1 MILCMA
7 KDYVSLSIHRFF
19 LLFPLQPVLDD
30 GDVMLGVIGERHV
43 TRLIVKQKIYA
54 FLQTFCRNVCI
65 LRRNALFLERNFHL
79 EQVTHCAFSLPRDG
93 AEGNR

>member
-54 FLQTFCRNVCI
+54 FFTN
-65 LRRNALFLERNFHL
+65 FLPKCLYITKKRIIF
-79 EQVTHCAFSLPRDG
+79 G
-93 AEGNR
+93 AEFSP